1 MNRVLP
7 FVLALLATPVG
18 AGDILLLPSN
28 ALADA
33 IGEAP
38 PVSGDVANAK
48 AVGSILGALAQ
59 RRSAD
64 PADGEPGY
72 SHVRIGDVSLQS
84 LLVDS
89 KTPQPKPGKQVA
101 YSSDATSACLDVGQV
116 LRLDIWVKGTAK
128 DTVKLIC
135 SPSVGYLDG
144 PEKKLPDYV
153 CYNGPIPADGE
164 TMNIGKSLLTYK
176 HREEGRGMHWRL
188 AVDVKRADTGET
200 GRLYA
205 NYFVGCRTE

>member
-7 FVLALLATPVG
+7 FVLALFATPVV
-18 AGDILLLPSN
+18 ASDIWLVPSN

-38 PVSGDVANAK
+38 PVSGDDVNAK
-48 AVGSILGALAQ
+48 AVGSIIGGLAQ
-59 RRSAD
+59 KRSAY
-64 PADGEPGY
+64 PANEEPGY

-89 KTPQPKPGKQVA
+89 KTPQPNPGKQVA
-101 YSSDATSACLDVGQV
+101 YSSYATSACVDVGQV

-153 CYNGPIPADGE
+153 CYDGPVPADGE
-164 TMNIGKSLLTYK
+164 TMNIGKNLLTYK
-176 HREEGRGMHWRL
+176 HRKEGQGMHWRL
-188 AVDVKRADTGET
+188 AVDVKRADTGEA

-205 NYFVGCRTE
+205 NYFVECRSE